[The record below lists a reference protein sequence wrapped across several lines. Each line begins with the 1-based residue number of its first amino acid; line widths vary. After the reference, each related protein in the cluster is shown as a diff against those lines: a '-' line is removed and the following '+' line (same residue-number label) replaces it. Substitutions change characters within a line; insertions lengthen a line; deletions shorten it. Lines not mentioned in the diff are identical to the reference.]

1 MPGEIAEQGAVMGN
15 AEHLAVLRQ
24 GAERWNAWRSGNS
37 SLRPDLAGLD
47 LTAASLGE
55 TLLVGADLN
64 RADLNQADLSRT
76 NLSRANLNRANLSGA
91 LLGGSELS
99 EADLSGANLSRANLS
114 NAILTGANLS
124 RANLSEAVL
133 NRANL
138 SHATLSL
145 ANLTKATGDHINL
158 GQAVLSGALLRETTF
173 GHGDLAAADLSGADI
188 ARAYLADAALAAAN
202 LRSADLRGAN
212 LRGARLNNAN
222 LSLADLSQSNLIA
235 ADLSGADLTG
245 ANLRGADLT
254 LANLSNA
261 ELTNVVWQLKQMRGR
276 FLGIR
281 GLDSCYGNALFKRAA
296 ADQDFLDTLEEHLK
310 GTRRMALFRI
320 WGVIDYG
327 RSLLRVALLSFGLAG
342 LYGLIY
348 RVFPQILDYKNS
360 AKTWFTPYYF
370 SIVTYTTLGFGDI
383 KPKTLAGE
391 LVVSSE
397 VILGYTTLG
406 LLLAVLAQN
415 IARRS

>member
-76 NLSRANLNRANLSGA
+76 NLNRANLNRANLSGA

-202 LRSADLRGAN
+202 LRSAD